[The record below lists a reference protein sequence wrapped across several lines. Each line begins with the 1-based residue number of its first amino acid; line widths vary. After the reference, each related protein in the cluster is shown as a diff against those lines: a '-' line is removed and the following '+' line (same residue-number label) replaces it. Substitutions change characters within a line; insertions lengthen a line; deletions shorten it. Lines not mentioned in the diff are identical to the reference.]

1 MRVGVVLQ
9 ARMSSSR
16 FPGKVLKPLLGRPML
31 EVELERLRR
40 ARRLDTLTVATS
52 VDASDNAI
60 EAFCRSKGVPCFRGP
75 LDDVLDR
82 YYRAARSAELDVVAR
97 VTGDCPLSDP
107 AIVDLVIDEFFN
119 RGVDYCANTVPP
131 DDSTFPDGTDV
142 EVFSFAALERA
153 WREAKKPSER
163 EHVTFYFWQTTG
175 LFKTSRVDWPE
186 KLTDYRLTVDYP
198 EDLDFVAAVLEELG
212 KRGQSG
218 SMTEI
223 IALLKEKPSL
233 REINKGKVRN
243 AGWAPAFEK
252 DRKAGFKP

>member
-1 MRVGVVLQ
+1 MRIGAILQ

-31 EVELERLRR
+31 ETELERLRR
-40 ARRLDTLTVATS
+40 ARRLDMVAVATS
-52 VDASDNAI
+52 TDPSDDAI
-60 EAFCRSKGVPCFRGP
+60 EAFCRSKDIPCHRGR

-82 YYRAARSAELDVVAR
+82 YYQAARAAHIDVVVR
-97 VTGDCPLSDP
+97 VTGDCPLIDP
-107 AIVDLVIDEFFN
+107 GIVDLVVEQFLA

-153 WREAKKPSER
+153 WNEAKKPSER
-163 EHVTFYFWQTTG
+163 EHVTFYFWQTPG
-175 LFKTSRVDWPE
+175 RFKTSRVDWKE

-198 EDLDFVAAVLEELG
+198 DDLDFVAAVLTELR

-218 SMTEI
+218 SMTEV
-223 IALLKEKPSL
+223 IALLRERPEL
-233 REINKGKVRN
+233 AEINKGKIRN
-243 AGWAPAFEK
+243 AGWQSAFDK
-252 DRKAGFKP
+252 DRKAGFAP